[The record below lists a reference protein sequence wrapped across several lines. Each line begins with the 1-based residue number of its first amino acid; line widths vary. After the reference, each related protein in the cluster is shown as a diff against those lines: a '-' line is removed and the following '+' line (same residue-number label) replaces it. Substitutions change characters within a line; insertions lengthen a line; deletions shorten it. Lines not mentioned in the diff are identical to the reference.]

1 MFDQLRGILARA
13 QQCAKGHDVDGVQS
27 ALVEAEL
34 ELNAVE
40 AAAAP
45 ADLND
50 DSADD
55 VGAAVDAA
63 PYLDGGDVSPLEPG
77 AVPDDGGGIHPNAP
91 AEGAE
96 EQADGA
102 SEPPPPQVFQ

>member
-1 MFDQLRGILARA
+1 MFHQLRGILARA

-40 AAAAP
+40 TAVAQ
-45 ADLND
+45 ADAE
-50 DSADD
+50 SADD
-55 VGAAVDAA
+55 PASVVDETLGDDA
-63 PYLDGGDVSPLEPG
+63 GGIRYPEPEPERIYGMENVAEPG
-77 AVPDDGGGIHPNAP
+77 T
-91 AEGAE
+91 E